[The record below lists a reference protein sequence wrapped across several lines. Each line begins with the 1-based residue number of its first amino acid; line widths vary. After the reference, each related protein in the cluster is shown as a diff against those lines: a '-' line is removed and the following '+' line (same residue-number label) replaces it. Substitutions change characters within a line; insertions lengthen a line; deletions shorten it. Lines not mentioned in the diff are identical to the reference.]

1 MRAPDVVSWSALYAV
16 PRRELPHPAQTM
28 EEQTIFADLEVL
40 QNNKTMRPIIIVPPD
55 QMSDDDIKLLRD
67 NQLCVVVAKD
77 PARVKFVDPIP
88 AISSRTEIEDAAIK
102 LSRKVFAGDL
112 WGPDGIKAFADM
124 YVKVLIKGTPLDPHY
139 IDPVEVDKQTYNYAH
154 AEEIRKMAREDARAE
169 KAAKQAKKAEEA
181 LKAQAKTKVP
191 VIEIKK

>member
-1 MRAPDVVSWSALYAV
+1 MRAPDVVSWSTLYAV
-16 PRRELPHPAQTM
+16 PRRELPQTTPPL

-40 QNNKTMRPIIIVPPD
+40 QKTIMKPIIIIPPD
-55 QMSDDDIKLLRD
+55 TMSDEDIKLLRD

-102 LSRKVFAGDL
+102 LSRKIFAGEVWTAETVKVFADQYTKL
-112 WGPDGIKAFADM
+112 
-124 YVKVLIKGTPLDPHY
+124 LIKGTPLDPRY
-139 IDPVEVDKQTYNYAH
+139 IDPVECDKQTYDYAH

-169 KAAKQAKKAEEA
+169 KAAKQAKLAEEA
-181 LKAQAKTKVP
+181 LKAQVKTKVP